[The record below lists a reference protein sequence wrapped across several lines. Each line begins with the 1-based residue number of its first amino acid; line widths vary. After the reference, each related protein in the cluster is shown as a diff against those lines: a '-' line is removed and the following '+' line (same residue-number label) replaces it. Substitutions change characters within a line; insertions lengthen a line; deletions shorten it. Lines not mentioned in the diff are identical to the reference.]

1 MKFYHITY
9 KSTSP
14 TAGGSEVVSVNY
26 TENSAVIDNLSP
38 WTEYSI
44 TIQPE
49 NVAGRG
55 PSSDLVMVK
64 TYALGLSTSILY
76 DTHVLPFFISKFLEL
91 NECL

>member
-14 TAGGSEVVSVNY
+14 TAGGSEVLSVNY
-26 TENSAVIDNLSP
+26 TENSAVIENLSP
-38 WTEYSI
+38 WTEYGI
-44 TIQPE
+44 TIQSE

-64 TYALGLSTSILY
+64 THALGLCTCILY
-76 DTHVLPFFISKFLEL
+76 DTHVLPFFISKFFLIK
-91 NECL
+91 